1 MGGGG
6 VIWDD
11 NVWNEG
17 ATNLF
22 GWSISM
28 SGPFLLPLWFL
39 RDLIVVSFVLSQVIY
54 YGIKYLKGWFVLL
67 LALAYIL
74 NLSTLP
80 GIGMTG
86 IFFFSLGAYLSIQ
99 GKNMVTYFNKGRW
112 IYYSTALLC
121 LILCVT
127 FDGTKAVLI
136 TRPVYCITAVA
147 SMISVVS
154 FFLSQGRWHVR
165 PQLAQTSFFV
175 YALHAMTI
183 LKVSC
188 LGLAIAITE
197 RLFFASHHTL
207 GYIVSYLSSPFLG
220 AAFCLILFVFL
231 KTYFPRCLDVL
242 TGGRD

>member
-1 MGGGG
+1 
-6 VIWDD
+6 
-11 NVWNEG
+11 
-17 ATNLF
+17 
-22 GWSISM
+22 
-28 SGPFLLPLWFL
+28 
-39 RDLIVVSFVLSQVIY
+39 
-54 YGIKYLKGWFVLL
+54 
-67 LALAYIL
+67 
-74 NLSTLP
+74 
-80 GIGMTG
+80 
-86 IFFFSLGAYLSIQ
+86 
-99 GKNMVTYFNKGRW
+99 
-112 IYYSTALLC
+112 
-121 LILCVT
+121 
-127 FDGTKAVLI
+127 
-136 TRPVYCITAVA
+136 
-147 SMISVVS
+147 MISVVS